1 MTGKPAKN
9 VAASVRQRLLNP
21 RESQGGDYNT
31 LLAQYAIERFLYR
44 LSKSE
49 LAEHFI
55 LKGAMLFR
63 VWSGA
68 MHRPTR
74 DLDLLGRGDPSPDA
88 VANAI
93 RHVIAAPVEDDGMT
107 FDSSSIEARDIREA
121 QEYGGIRVTLVARLG
136 NARIPMQ
143 IDVGFGDAVT
153 PDAQV
158 HSFPTL
164 LDMEAPR
171 LRMYPPETVIAEK
184 VEAAVTLGMTNSRM
198 KDYFDLLVLLRDES
212 MAHEPVIDA
221 LVATFQCRQTP
232 LPDDVPPGLSD
243 EFGTDEGAQRLWRE
257 FIRRM
262 QIDDMPSDLVAVV
275 AELRDRIWPLLVQAR
290 NRQES

>member
-9 VAASVRQRLLNP
+9 VAASVRQRLLHL

-153 PDAQV
+153 P
-158 HSFPTL
+158 
-164 LDMEAPR
+164 
-171 LRMYPPETVIAEK
+171 
-184 VEAAVTLGMTNSRM
+184 
-198 KDYFDLLVLLRDES
+198 
-212 MAHEPVIDA
+212 
-221 LVATFQCRQTP
+221 
-232 LPDDVPPGLSD
+232 GLSD

-262 QIDDMPSDLVAVV
+262 QIDDMPSDLAAVV